1 MLVISLISVFWVIF
15 LLPSYT
21 YLSFFCLFGLLYYL
35 ISFRSF
41 FNSAVSAFQSFYII
55 DSTALFIVLL
65 LFLILYVSYILSF
78 PSSSPLVIFI
88 VFVSLFFFCYQVFTT
103 SHLFQ
108 LYFYYEASLI
118 PILYIIIKW
127 GSYPERSLRALII
140 LTYTLFF
147 GAPVMILIIYINSCI
162 GSWYYLVMN
171 CNRSLLVSLFIFL
184 CFSVKLPI
192 YGLHFWLPIAHVEAP
207 TYGSVIL
214 ARILLKLGGVGLI
227 RLEDLINVP
236 LIKDFFISYFIVFIV
251 FRRVVCCYQ
260 SDFKRLIAYSS
271 VAHIIVIPFL
281 IFANTVL
288 SFQSLL
294 LIIFLHGLSSTLIF
308 IRVGLLYSMFATR
321 QLVLIRGLLLISP
334 LFRAL
339 LVFVFLF
346 TLSAPPFPSYVA
358 EVLFIFSSYILSRDV
373 LYIVLLF
380 AFLGL
385 VYNLNWL
392 VSIVFATADTSVYS
406 SMYLTYSFFMSSTM
420 IFIELVP
427 LCSLFYLLW

>member
-1 MLVISLISVFWVIF
+1 MLAISLISVSYILF
-15 LLPSYT
+15 LTPSYT
-21 YLSFFCLFGLLYYL
+21 YLSLFCLFGIFYYL
-35 ISFRSF
+35 VSFSSF
-41 FNSAVSAFQSFYII
+41 FNSTVSVFQSFNII
-55 DSTALFIVLL
+55 DSVSLFIVLL
-65 LFLILYVSYILSF
+65 LFIIMFISYVLAFS
-78 PSSSPLVIFI
+78 SSSPLVIFV
-88 VFVSLFFFCYQVFTT
+88 VFVSLFFFCFQVFTT

-127 GSYPERSLRALII
+127 GSYPERSLSAVII
-140 LTYTLFF
+140 LSYTLFF
-147 GAPVMILIIYINSCI
+147 GAPVIILIIYMNSCT
-162 GSWYYLVMN
+162 GSWFYPLIRID
-171 CNRSLLVSLFIFL
+171 RSLAVSLFIFL

-214 ARILLKLGGVGLI
+214 ARILLKLGGVGLM

-236 LIKDFFISYFIVFIV
+236 LIKDFILSYFIVFII
-251 FRRVVCCYQ
+251 FSRVVCCYQ

-271 VAHIIVIPFL
+271 VAHMMVIPFL
-281 IFANTVL
+281 IFANTLL
-288 SFQSLL
+288 SFQSLVL
-294 LIIFLHGLSSTLIF
+294 VIFLHGLSSTLIF

-321 QLVLIRGLLLISP
+321 QLVLIRGLLLLSP
-334 LFRAL
+334 MFRVF

-358 EVLFIFSSYILSRDV
+358 EVFFIFSSYMLSRDL
-373 LYIVLLF
+373 LYVVLLF

-392 VSIVFATADTSVYS
+392 VRIIFSTVRTSVYS
-406 SMYLTYSFFMSSTM
+406 S
-420 IFIELVP
+420 IFITYAFFIRAVIAFLELLP
-427 LCSLFYLLW
+427 IIFLFYLL

>member
-1 MLVISLISVFWVIF
+1 MLAISLISVSYILF
-15 LLPSYT
+15 LTPSYA
-21 YLSFFCLFGLLYYL
+21 YLSLFCLFGIFYYL
-35 ISFRSF
+35 VSFSSF
-41 FNSAVSAFQSFYII
+41 FNSTVSVFQSFNII
-55 DSTALFIVLL
+55 DSVSLFIVLIM
-65 LFLILYVSYILSF
+65 FISYVLAFS
-78 PSSSPLVIFI
+78 SSSPLVIFV
-88 VFVSLFFFCYQVFTT
+88 VFVSLFFFCFQVFTT

-127 GSYPERSLRALII
+127 GSYPERSLSAVII
-140 LTYTLFF
+140 LSYTLFF
-147 GAPVMILIIYINSCI
+147 GAPVIILIIYMNSCT
-162 GSWYYLVMN
+162 GSWFYPLIRID
-171 CNRSLLVSLFIFL
+171 RSLAVSLFIFL

-236 LIKDFFISYFIVFIV
+236 LIKDFILSYFIVFII
-251 FRRVVCCYQ
+251 FSRVVCCYQ

-271 VAHIIVIPFL
+271 VAHMMVIPFL
-281 IFANTVL
+281 IFANTLL
-288 SFQSLL
+288 SFQSLVL
-294 LIIFLHGLSSTLIF
+294 VIFLHGLSSTLIF

-321 QLVLIRGLLLISP
+321 QLVLIRGLLLLSP
-334 LFRAL
+334 MFRVF

-358 EVLFIFSSYILSRDV
+358 EVFFIFSSYMLSRDL
-373 LYIVLLF
+373 LYVVLLF

-392 VSIVFATADTSVYS
+392 VRIIFSTVRTSVYS
-406 SMYLTYSFFMSSTM
+406 SISITYAFFIRAVIASLELLPI
-420 IFIELVP
+420 IF
-427 LCSLFYLLW
+427 LFYLL

>member
-1 MLVISLISVFWVIF
+1 MLAIRLLSVLYIIV

-21 YLSFFCLFGLLYYL
+21 YLSLFCLFGVFYYL
-35 ISFRSF
+35 VSFSSF
-41 FNSAVSAFQSFYII
+41 FNSVLSVNQSFYII
-55 DSTALFIVLL
+55 DSLSLFIVLL
-65 LFLILYVSYILSF
+65 LFLIMFISYILSF
-78 PSSSPLVIFI
+78 SSSSPSVIFI

-103 SHLFQ
+103 SHLFY

-127 GSYPERSLRALII
+127 GSYPERSLRAII
-140 LTYTLFF
+140 MLTYTLFF
-147 GAPVMILIIYINSCI
+147 GAPVIVLIIYFNSHT
-162 GSWYYLVMN
+162 GSWYYPVMSLDSSLVV
-171 CNRSLLVSLFIFL
+171 RLFIFL

-192 YGLHFWLPIAHVEAP
+192 YGLHFWLPMAHVEAP

-214 ARILLKLGGVGLI
+214 ARILLKLGGVGLM
-227 RLEDLINVP
+227 RLEELMNIP
-236 LIKDFFISYFIVFIV
+236 SIKSFIISYFIVFII
-251 FRRVVCCYQ
+251 FSRVVCCYQ

-281 IFANTVL
+281 IFSNTLL

-294 LIIFLHGLSSTLIF
+294 LVMFLHGLRSTLIF
-308 IRVGLLYSMFATR
+308 MSVGLLYTIFATR
-321 QLVLIRGLLLISP
+321 QLVLIRGLLLLSP
-334 LFRAL
+334 LLRAV

-358 EVLFIFSSYILSRDV
+358 EVLFIFSSYILSRDL
-373 LYIVLLF
+373 LYVVLLF

-392 VSIVFATADTSVYS
+392 VRIVFSTVGTSVYS
-406 SMYLTYSFFMSSTM
+406 SMCLTYSFFMSSIM
-420 IFIELVP
+420 IFIELAPIV
-427 LCSLFYLLW
+427 LLFYLL

>member
-1 MLVISLISVFWVIF
+1 MLAIRLLSIF
-15 LLPSYT
+15 YTMVLLPSYT
-21 YLSFFCLFGLLYYL
+21 YLSLFCLFGIFYYL
-35 ISFRSF
+35 VSFSSF
-41 FNSAVSAFQSFYII
+41 FNSVLSVNQSFYTI
-55 DSTALFIVLL
+55 DSLSLFIVLL
-65 LFLILYVSYILSF
+65 LFLIIFVSYILSF
-78 PSSSPLVIFI
+78 SSSSPSVMFI
-88 VFVSLFFFCYQVFTT
+88 VFVSLFFFCFQVFTT
-103 SHLFQ
+103 SHLFC

-127 GSYPERSLRALII
+127 GSYPERSLRAII
-140 LTYTLFF
+140 MLTYTLFF
-147 GAPVMILIIYINSCI
+147 GAPVIVLIMYFNSYT
-162 GSWYYLVMN
+162 GSWYYPSMSLD
-171 CNRSLLVSLFIFL
+171 RSLVVRLFIFL

-192 YGLHFWLPIAHVEAP
+192 YGLHFWLPMAHVEAP

-227 RLEDLINVP
+227 RLEELINIP
-236 LIKDFFISYFIVFIV
+236 LIKNFIISYFIVFIV
-251 FRRVVCCYQ
+251 FSRVVCCYQ

-281 IFANTVL
+281 IFSNTVL

-294 LIIFLHGLSSTLIF
+294 LVMFLHGLRSTLIF
-308 IRVGLLYSMFATR
+308 MSVGLLYTIFATR
-321 QLVLIRGLLLISP
+321 QLVLIRGLLLLSP

-358 EVLFIFSSYILSRDV
+358 EVLFIFSSYMLSRDL
-373 LYIVLLF
+373 LYVVLLF

-392 VSIVFATADTSVYS
+392 VRIVFSTVRTSVYS
-406 SMYLTYSFFMSSTM
+406 SMCLTYSFFISSII
-420 IFIELVP
+420 IFIELAPIV
-427 LCSLFYLLW
+427 LLFYLL

>member
-1 MLVISLISVFWVIF
+1 MLAISLISVSYILF
-15 LLPSYT
+15 LTPSYA
-21 YLSFFCLFGLLYYL
+21 YLSLFCLFGIFYYL
-35 ISFRSF
+35 VSFSSF
-41 FNSAVSAFQSFYII
+41 FNSTVSVFQSFNII
-55 DSTALFIVLL
+55 DSVSLFIVLL
-65 LFLILYVSYILSF
+65 LFIIMFISYVLAFS
-78 PSSSPLVIFI
+78 SSSPLVIFV
-88 VFVSLFFFCYQVFTT
+88 VFVSLFFFCFQVFTT

-127 GSYPERSLRALII
+127 GSYPERSLSAVII
-140 LTYTLFF
+140 LSYTLFF
-147 GAPVMILIIYINSCI
+147 GAPVIILIIYMNSCT
-162 GSWYYLVMN
+162 GSWFYPLIRID
-171 CNRSLLVSLFIFL
+171 RSLAVSLFIFL

-236 LIKDFFISYFIVFIV
+236 LIKDFILSYFIVFII
-251 FRRVVCCYQ
+251 FSRVVCCYQ

-271 VAHIIVIPFL
+271 VAHMMVIPFL
-281 IFANTVL
+281 IFANTLL
-288 SFQSLL
+288 SFQSLVL
-294 LIIFLHGLSSTLIF
+294 VIFLHGLSSTLIF

-321 QLVLIRGLLLISP
+321 QLVLIRGLLLLSP
-334 LFRAL
+334 MFRVF

-358 EVLFIFSSYILSRDV
+358 EVFFIFSSYMLSRDL
-373 LYIVLLF
+373 LYVVLLF

-392 VSIVFATADTSVYS
+392 VRIIFSTVRTSVYS
-406 SMYLTYSFFMSSTM
+406 SISITYAFFIRAVIASLELLPI
-420 IFIELVP
+420 IF
-427 LCSLFYLLW
+427 LFYLL